1 VVSGF
6 VKLDACT
13 GTVTATADSDVT
25 HLKKKGILIFWGDS
39 NDVGKNNS
47 QNCFSHLVNFMNKN
61 RHINIISLCAPH
73 RHDLV
78 NWLCVNSDVRN
89 FNMTQVKLRISQL
102 VTVVRIDLNRKFF
115 K

>member
-1 VVSGF
+1 MVSGF

-73 RHDLV
+73 RHDQIKWRCF
-78 NWLCVNSDVRN
+78 NHEVRN
-89 FNMTQVKLRISQL
+89 FNIKLVKIRIFHL
-102 VTVVRIDLNRKFF
+102 VSVVTIDLKREFF